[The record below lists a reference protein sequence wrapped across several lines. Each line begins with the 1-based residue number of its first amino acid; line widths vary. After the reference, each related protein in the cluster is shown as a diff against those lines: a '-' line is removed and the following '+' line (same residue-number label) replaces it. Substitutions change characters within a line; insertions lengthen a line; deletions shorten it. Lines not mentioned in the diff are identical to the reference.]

1 MLRYYVTQCIIVLM
15 LSIFFF
21 MLGKEGVTDTIR
33 LTIKQLQ
40 DKTAFVLF
48 AVLLY

>member
-1 MLRYYVTQCIIVLM
+1 MLRYYVIQCITVLK
-15 LSIFFF
+15 LSNFF

-33 LTIKQLQ
+33 LTFKQLQ
-40 DKTAFVLF
+40 DRTAFVLF

>member
-1 MLRYYVTQCIIVLM
+1 MSASLFLCYQ
-15 LSIFFF
+15 FFF

-33 LTIKQLQ
+33 LTFKQLQ
-40 DKTAFVLF
+40 ERTAFVLF